1 MSERKQRD
9 GNYSGRFLS
18 VMKIDVPMMFL
29 FSLEVPPCE
38 MIISF
43 MGERQEQRHT
53 IDKHS
58 ARTARRKV
66 CFGGE
71 KRGESGKKFKPSEKG
86 KTIYGME

>member
-1 MSERKQRD
+1 MKNFPCWHRI
-9 GNYSGRFLS
+9 
-18 VMKIDVPMMFL
+18 MKIDVPMMFL